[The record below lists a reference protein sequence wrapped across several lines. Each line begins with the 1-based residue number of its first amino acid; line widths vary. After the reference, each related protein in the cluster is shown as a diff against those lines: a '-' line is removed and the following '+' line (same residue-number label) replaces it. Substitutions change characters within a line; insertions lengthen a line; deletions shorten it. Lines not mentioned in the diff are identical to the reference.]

1 MVPWFLGQQ
10 VCGECEGVPLFT
22 QRSILTHFFP
32 NTVRI
37 TTAKV
42 DFVDGSLDAFQLAER
57 SRLEAAERDLLGDD
71 DEQDDDEQTG
81 TNRKNKKK
89 KKLCSE
95 NRGNFSNFRNK
106 SFIPNASRVV
116 KKNVDDD
123 KMQRE
128 GQMNKS
134 KRNDDVDDDD
144 DNTDSDDNDQKE
156 EDDEDVVE
164 KRGKGKGKASSKIDV
179 GSPKKGKVASSN
191 SHFGALD
198 SSSDDES

>member
-1 MVPWFLGQQ
+1 MFL
-10 VCGECEGVPLFT
+10 L
-22 QRSILTHFFP
+22 
-32 NTVRI
+32 NTPIVRI

-81 TNRKNKKK
+81 TGRKNKKK

-106 SFIPNASRVV
+106 SFIPNASRVA

-123 KMQRE
+123 KIQRE
-128 GQMNKS
+128 GQANRG
-134 KRNDDVDDDD
+134 KRHDDDD
-144 DNTDSDDNDQKE
+144 DDEDHTYTDDDDDQD
-156 EDDEDVVE
+156 EDDDIVD
-164 KRGKGKGKASSKIDV
+164 KRGNGKGKSSSKSDA
-179 GSPKKGKVASSN
+179 GNPKKGKAAVISN
-191 SHFGALD
+191 SHFDALD
-198 SSSDDES
+198 SSSEDES